1 MKVFINTC
9 MQSAM
14 FSTEDFDFFV
24 RCSCPSS
31 SDIWKFIMKL
41 SSRSGSN
48 PLKVVEVNVKVTV
61 GRKLKIKIKIK
72 SCSGSSSKSN
82 EYIKESASQ
91 SVLLGHSN
99 DKHQNYLNIKLFD
112 VRCSNDECQ
121 NDKNVKAV

>member
-48 PLKVVEVNVKVTV
+48 PSVCSTLKVVEVNVKVRV

-72 SCSGSSSKSN
+72 S
-82 EYIKESASQ
+82 
-91 SVLLGHSN
+91 
-99 DKHQNYLNIKLFD
+99 
-112 VRCSNDECQ
+112 
-121 NDKNVKAV
+121 